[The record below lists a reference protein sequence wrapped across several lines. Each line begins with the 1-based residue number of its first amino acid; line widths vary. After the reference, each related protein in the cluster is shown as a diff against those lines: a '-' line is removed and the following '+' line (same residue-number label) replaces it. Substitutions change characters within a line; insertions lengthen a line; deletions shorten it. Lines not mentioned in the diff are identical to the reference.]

1 MKTKFTLFAWPVLAL
16 ISIALLQSCSTSSDV
31 ISDRGIQKRKYRSG
45 FYVSNRSATP
55 VAEVRKAEPTLI
67 QSNERS
73 TVDRIDL
80 APTPTAIASQ
90 TAFDS
95 PSTEQAVTS
104 QSQPGERSKNTA
116 EWHNYATSILSNVNI
131 VVAHPAVQAENLNSL
146 NTILTTEQS
155 SKDEVELLIMI
166 ILCFL
171 LPPLAVFL
179 LHGIS
184 SQFWISVL
192 LTILFWVPGI
202 IYALYL
208 TLTAY

>member
-55 VAEVRKAEPTLI
+55 VVEVRKAEPVII
-67 QSNERS
+67 QPTDRS
-73 TVDRIDL
+73 TSDRVDL
-80 APTPTAIASQ
+80 APTPTAIEPQ
-90 TAFDS
+90 TSFAS
-95 PSTEQAVTS
+95 PSTEQAEAT
-104 QSQPGERSKNTA
+104 QLQPAERSNHTA
-116 EWHNYATSILSNVNI
+116 QWPNYATSILSDVNI
-131 VVAHPAVQAENLNSL
+131 VVAHPAVQAENLNTL
-146 NTILTTEQS
+146 NTILTTEQN